1 LSLLLRLSLS
11 IRCFSW
17 YAYSSPRVWLAAGR
31 RASGLRFWPTLLRGI
46 DESALARYEPAAAA
60 DKKVKTESVT
70 GGRNSSLAGSAAA
83 PAAAATAA
91 AAVGPAGGVGT
102 GAVAVGV
109 RKVAS
114 PPLSANSSRN
124 AW

>member
-1 LSLLLRLSLS
+1 
-11 IRCFSW
+11 
-17 YAYSSPRVWLAAGR
+17 VWLAAGR

-46 DESALARYEPAAAA
+46 DESALARYEPAVA
-60 DKKVKTESVT
+60 DKKVKNESVT
-70 GGRNSSLAGSAAA
+70 GGRNSSLAVSAAA

-91 AAVGPAGGVGT
+91 VGSAGVGT
-102 GAVAVGV
+102 RAVAVGV
-109 RKVAS
+109 RTVAS

>member
-1 LSLLLRLSLS
+1 L
-11 IRCFSW
+11 CSW

-46 DESALARYEPAAAA
+46 DESALARYEPAAGAA

-83 PAAAATAA
+83 TAAAAAATAA
-91 AAVGPAGGVGT
+91 AAALVGPAGVAS
-102 GAVAVGV
+102 GAATVGV
-109 RKVAS
+109 RTVAS